1 MFERKKPNSWV
12 RKFISVLNPIDICFN
27 PFMHNVVE
35 WPNIIQ
41 KSFGVKIFKVCLA
54 ILQHA

>member
-41 KSFGVKIFKVCLA
+41 KSFGVYTPQDF
-54 ILQHA
+54 